1 MSAIRL
7 YDIIPLYN
15 MREFLL
21 SFIPIFVAMD
31 AIGILPMVIGFTEH
45 IKKKEKQ
52 RIINQSII
60 TAFLIGIIFLFLGKW
75 IFKILGVQVSDFK
88 IAGGAVLLAIS
99 LRDILQFERRHKLSS
114 ETMGAMPIGTPLVV
128 GPAVLTTIIIL
139 LDSYGPYLTVASFV
153 INLLITWIVFYYAS
167 AISGFLGKAGSKA
180 VSKIAALL
188 LAAIAVMMMR
198 KGIVDTVMASL
209 LIKT

>member
-1 MSAIRL
+1 MK
-7 YDIIPLYN
+7 
-15 MREFLL
+15 EFLL

-31 AIGILPMVIGFTEH
+31 AIGILPMFIGFTEH
-45 IKKKEKQ
+45 LKNKEKQ

-60 TAFLIGIIFLFLGKW
+60 TAFLIGIVFLFLGKW

-99 LRDILQFERRHKLSS
+99 LRDILQYERNRRLPS

-139 LDSYGPYLTVASFV
+139 LDTYGPVMTVTSFV
-153 INLLITWIVFYYAS
+153 INLFITWVTFYYAS
-167 AISGFLGKAGSKA
+167 AISNFLGKAGSKA

-198 KGIVDTVMASL
+198 KGLVDTIAVSFLSKA
-209 LIKT
+209 

>member
-1 MSAIRL
+1 M
-7 YDIIPLYN
+7 N
-15 MREFLL
+15 NFLL

-31 AIGILPMVIGFTEH
+31 AIGILPMFIGFTEH
-45 IKKKEKQ
+45 LKKKERG
-52 RIINQSII
+52 RIINQSIV
-60 TAFLIGIIFLFLGKW
+60 TAFLIGIVFLFLGKW
-75 IFKILGVQVSDFK
+75 IFKVLGVQVSDFK

-99 LRDILQFERRHKLSS
+99 LRDILQIEKSHKLSS

-139 LDSYGPYLTVASFV
+139 LDTYGPYVTVLSFV
-153 INLLITWIVFYYAS
+153 INLIITWIIFYYAG
-167 AISGFLGKAGSKA
+167 AISNFLGKAGSKA

-198 KGIVDTVMASL
+198 KGLVDTVAMSL
-209 LIKT
+209 ISKS

>member
-1 MSAIRL
+1 MQ
-7 YDIIPLYN
+7 
-15 MREFLL
+15 EFLL

-31 AIGILPMVIGFTEH
+31 AIGILPMFIGFTEH
-45 IKKKEKQ
+45 LKKKEKQ
-52 RIINQSII
+52 RIILQSII
-60 TAFLIGIIFLFLGKW
+60 TAFLVGIVFLFLGKW

-99 LRDILQFERRHKLSS
+99 LRDILTYEKSRKLPSD
-114 ETMGAMPIGTPLVV
+114 TMGAMPIGTPLVV

-139 LDSYGPYLTVASFV
+139 LDSYGPYITVLSFI
-153 INLLITWIVFYYAS
+153 INLLITWFTFCYAS
-167 AISGFLGKAGSKA
+167 VISNFLGKAGSKA

-198 KGIVDTVMASL
+198 KGVIDTIAFFFAAA
-209 LIKT
+209 KT

>member
-1 MSAIRL
+1 
-7 YDIIPLYN
+7 

-31 AIGILPMVIGFTEH
+31 ALGILPMFIGFTEH
-45 IKKKEKQ
+45 LKKKEKQ
-52 RIINQSII
+52 KIIIQSII
-60 TAFLIGIIFLFLGKW
+60 TALIIGIVFLFLGKW
-75 IFKILGVQVSDFK
+75 IFKILGVLVSDFK

-99 LRDILQFERRHKLSS
+99 LRDILQYEKSTRLST

-139 LDSYGPYLTVASFV
+139 LDSYGPAMTVLSFV
-153 INLLITWIVFYYAS
+153 TNLIITWIVFSYS
-167 AISGFLGKAGSKA
+167 DTISSFLGKAGSKA

-188 LAAIAVMMMR
+188 LAAIAVMMIR
-198 KGIVDTVMASL
+198 KGLVDTISSF
-209 LIKT
+209 LIQK